1 MGTQQC
7 TMSRAD
13 EGAAFTCSWRDRLTG
28 RETLWGNKGVPK
40 TKEGHN
46 QSQIPLRTS
55 LPPIGA
61 ESPGVQVALSTNSV
75 SVSRAV
81 KLFWS
86 APKNTYGNLSTV
98 KVGNELINA
107 YCLQRKNVFRI
118 KEPEC
123 FIDRST
129 QVHRKLC
136 VTRASLRDQDSLS
149 AGHLEWNS
157 NVKFF
162 PHDSPPEGT
171 CNVYIISSYIVT
183 TFTYLSCLCVGN
195 TKSEVEKSFLHKQ
208 WIQLGFAQEQI
219 HCGSVGSMSGGWAK
233 QRRA

>member
-7 TMSRAD
+7 TMSRA

-86 APKNTYGNLSTV
+86 VPINTNGNLWTV
-98 KVGNELINA
+98 KVGNEMTNA
-107 YCLQRKNVFRI
+107 YCLERKNVFTI
-118 KEPEC
+118 KVPEC

-136 VTRASLRDQDSLS
+136 VTRASLRDQDSPS
-149 AGHLEWNS
+149 AGHLEWNR
-157 NVKFF
+157 NVEFF
-162 PHDSPPEGT
+162 PQYSPLEGT
-171 CNVYIISSYIVT
+171 
-183 TFTYLSCLCVGN
+183 LQCL
-195 TKSEVEKSFLHKQ
+195 H
-208 WIQLGFAQEQI
+208 
-219 HCGSVGSMSGGWAK
+219 
-233 QRRA
+233 